1 MIRKIILKSFKG
13 DCTKRYYDN
22 SIKIQFSLF
31 ICAAKRNTRTVTIR
45 TSFKVDRSR
54 KLRVTWND
62 IVDNFRQKITQ
73 TLRFEFSVAIALD
86 DHNPSSRN
94 LKQPRI
100 GRIDHDF
107 RPSSSKR
114 ISCNEQTPM
123 LRSCWISKC
132 RTHVRSTHLR
142 FRLTCRSSS
151 VRFIQA
157 SSDVNPNR
165 RSRSPKLANSVPG
178 PGIRGISPE
187 EEAVGWKF
195 LTSGTGERPYW
206 T

>member
-1 MIRKIILKSFKG
+1 MIII
-13 DCTKRYYDN
+13 T
-22 SIKIQFSLF
+22 
-31 ICAAKRNTRTVTIR
+31 
-45 TSFKVDRSR
+45 TSFNVNRSW
-54 KLRVTWND
+54 KLRATWND
-62 IVDNFRQKITQ
+62 IVDNLHQKIIQ
-73 TLRFEFSVAIALD
+73 TLPFEFSVAIALD

-94 LKQPRI
+94 LKHLRI

-107 RPSSSKR
+107 RPNWSKR
-114 ISCNEQTPM
+114 ISCNEQTRR

-132 RTHVRSTHLR
+132 HAHVRSTHLR

-157 SSDVNPNR
+157 SSDVNPKR